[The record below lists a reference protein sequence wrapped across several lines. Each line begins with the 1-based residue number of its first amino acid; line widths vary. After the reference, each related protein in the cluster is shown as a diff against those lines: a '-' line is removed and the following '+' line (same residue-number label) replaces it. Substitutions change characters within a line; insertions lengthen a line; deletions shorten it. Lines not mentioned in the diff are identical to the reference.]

1 MTADGQRSQCPISPA
16 RLLLLEDD
24 RLFSVLFAYPM
35 VLISRI
41 GEPLEFRGDIMEIPD
56 EMNVLNLLTM
66 ICRGNGIFDSDL
78 KDGRPG

>member
-1 MTADGQRSQCPISPA
+1 
-16 RLLLLEDD
+16 
-24 RLFSVLFAYPM
+24 M

-56 EMNVLNLLTM
+56 EMNVPNLLTM
-66 ICRGNGIFDSDL
+66 ICRGNGIFDADL